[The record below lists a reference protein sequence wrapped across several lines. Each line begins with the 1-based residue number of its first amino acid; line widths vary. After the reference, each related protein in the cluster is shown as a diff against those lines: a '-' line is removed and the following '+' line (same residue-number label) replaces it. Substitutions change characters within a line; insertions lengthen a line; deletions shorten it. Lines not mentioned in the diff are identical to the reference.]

1 MTEGAPPIDPSPSNT
16 DQDLSASI
24 VIPNKIKNAVKNSY
38 KFEKLFHMKWPHQNQ
53 IQDKQ

>member
-1 MTEGAPPIDPSPSNT
+1 MTEGAPPIDPRPSNT

-38 KFEKLFHMKWPHQNQ
+38 KFEKLFHMK
-53 IQDKQ
+53 